1 MQTETLIGILIVIA
15 AFAFIAWRYSV
26 QRKRDR
32 ETPPS
37 GGGGG
42 GGGRKRNMEQ

>member
-1 MQTETLIGILIVIA
+1 MQTETLIGILVVIA
-15 AFAFIAWRYSV
+15 IFAGIAWRYSV

-37 GGGGG
+37 GGAGGG
-42 GGGRKRNMEQ
+42 GKRNMQH